1 MQDLNVLFAFGAGLL
16 SFLSPCTLPVY
27 PAFLSYITGMS
38 VDELANRKSIR
49 QVTMLHTVF
58 FLVGF
63 SIIFLVLGLS
73 GSFIG
78 SLFIQNKD
86 LLRQIGAILIVFFG
100 LVITGILKLDFL
112 MIDKKIKFNKKPS
125 GYFGTVLIGIG
136 FAAGWTPCT
145 GPILAA
151 VIALGMTNPS
161 ASLFYMMWYVIG
173 FSIPFLLLTF
183 FIGKI
188 KWINKYSQVIMKIGG
203 YIMIIMGIVLY
214 FDWMTKIISLL
225 TISFWWMD
233 WFLSI

>member
-1 MQDLNVLFAFGAGLL
+1 MQDLNVFFAFGAGLL
-16 SFLSPCTLPVY
+16 SFLSPCTLPIY

-38 VDELANRKSIR
+38 VEDLKNKKGMQKVAI
-49 QVTMLHTVF
+49 LHSVF

-78 SLFIQNKD
+78 SFFIENKE
-86 LLRQIGAILIVFFG
+86 LLRQIGAILILFFG
-100 LVITGILKLDFL
+100 LVITGLLKFDFL
-112 MIDKKIKFNKKPS
+112 LVDKKIRFKRKPS
-125 GYFGTVLIGIG
+125 GYFGTTIIGMG

-161 ASLFYMMWYVIG
+161 EGLFYMLWYVLG
-173 FSIPFLLLTF
+173 FSVPFLLLSF

-188 KWINKYSQVIMKIGG
+188 KWINKYSQRIMKIGG
-203 YIMIIMGIVLY
+203 YIMIVMGIVLY
-214 FDWMTKIISLL
+214 FDWMTKIISFL
-225 TISFWWMD
+225 TNYLFGG
-233 WFLSI
+233 FTGF

>member
-1 MQDLNVLFAFGAGLL
+1 MQDLNILFAFGAGLL
-16 SFLSPCTLPVY
+16 SFLSPCTLPIY

-38 VDELANRKSIR
+38 VDDLNNKKSVRK
-49 QVTMLHTVF
+49 VTILHSVF

-63 SIIFLVLGLS
+63 SVIFLVLGLS

-78 SLFIQNKD
+78 SLFIQNKEF
-86 LLRQIGAILIVFFG
+86 LRQIGAVLIFFFG

-112 MIDKKIKFNKKPS
+112 MTDKRIKFKRKPS
-125 GYFGTVLIGIG
+125 GYLGTVLIGMG

-161 ASLFYMMWYVIG
+161 AALFYMMWYVIG

-183 FIGKI
+183 FIGKV
-188 KWINKYSQVIMKIGG
+188 KWINKYSNRIMKIGG
-203 YIMIIMGIVLY
+203 YIMVVMGIVLY
-214 FDWMTKIISLL
+214 FDWMTRIISFL
-225 TISFWWMD
+225 TNHLFGGWTG
-233 WFLSI
+233 F